1 MKAEIIAVGTEILTG
16 QIVNTNAQFLSEKF
30 AELGIDVYFQTAVGD
45 NEERLLSVLEQARQR
60 SDMIV
65 LCGGLGPTDDDLTKQ
80 TLAKFLHRPLVFD
93 GQAMDKLN
101 HFFAARPAVLKT
113 ANNERQAQIVEGATP
128 LQNRTGLA
136 VGGLLEV
143 EGKTYIV
150 LPGPPSELKP
160 MVQEQLLPLID
171 QDHQQLYSRVL
182 RFFGIGESQLVT
194 IIDDFIK
201 NQTDPTIAPYA
212 KTGEVTL
219 RLSTK
224 APSQDLAE
232 QKLDQLEAK
241 LMTVQSLDDHPLS
254 SYFYAYG
261 DDNSLPQVVF
271 DLLKSSD
278 KTITAAESLT
288 AGLFQATLAD
298 FSGASTVFNGGFV
311 TYSMEEKSKM
321 LGIPLVEL
329 QAHGVVSAF
338 TAEAMA
344 AGARRKTGADLAISL
359 TGVAGPYSLEGQPAG
374 TVFIGLATA
383 DSLESHLV
391 KINGRSR
398 SDVREIAVLH
408 AFNLVRKTLLKEK
421 ILV

>member
-45 NEERLLSVLEQARQR
+45 NEERLLSILDLARR

-80 TLAKFLHRPLVFD
+80 TLAKFLNRSLVFD
-93 GQAMDKLN
+93 DQAMDKLN
-101 HFFAARPAVLKT
+101 RFFAARPAVLRT
-113 ANNERQAQIVEGATP
+113 SNNERQAQIVEGATP

-136 VGGLLEV
+136 VGALLEI
-143 EGKTYIV
+143 EDKTYIV

-194 IIDDFIK
+194 ILDDFIK
-201 NQTDPTIAPYA
+201 KQTDPTIAPYA

-224 APSQDLAE
+224 SQSQAKAE

-241 LMTVQSLDDHPLS
+241 LLAVQSLEDRPLS

-261 DDNSLPQVVF
+261 DDNSLAQVTF
-271 DLLKSSD
+271 DLLKSSG
-278 KTITAAESLT
+278 KTMTAAESLT

-298 FSGASTVFNGGFV
+298 FSGASNVFNGGFV

-321 LGIPLVEL
+321 LDIPLADL

-344 AGARRKTGADLAISL
+344 AGARSKTGADIAVSL
-359 TGVAGPYSLEGQPAG
+359 TGVAGPDSLEGQPAG
-374 TVFIGLATA
+374 TVFLGLATA
-383 DSLESHLV
+383 DSLESHLI

-408 AFNLVRKTLLKEK
+408 AFDQVRKTLLKEK
-421 ILV
+421 NLV